1 MRKTFQY
8 KLYQAKR
15 NKHLHQQI
23 DIAAGIYN
31 HCIALH
37 KRYYRLYGKSLNK
50 YQLQKHVT
58 RLKKQEKFKAWNQV
72 GSQAI
77 QDITDRIDRAYKLFF
92 DSLKSERKVAPPGFK
107 KRIKY
112 KSFTLKQAGYKLLG
126 GNKVKIGKRI
136 YRFHYSRNFE
146 GIVKTLTV
154 KRDSLG
160 DLYLFFSCDIK
171 DQTIDRIMTGKS
183 AGFDFGLKTF
193 LMPSDD
199 TDPIQSPLFFK
210 QGIKAVK
217 KANNVLSRKKKG
229 SNHRKQARKHLARV
243 HRTIANKRKDF
254 HFKTAKALVSEYD
267 LLCFEDLNIKAM
279 QLLWGRKV
287 SDLGLFSFLR
297 TVEHY
302 CRQEGSELAFVD
314 RFFPSS
320 KMCSSCGHINKE
332 LALKD
337 RSWVCS
343 ECRTDHDRDKNAATN
358 IHREG
363 ASSLGLGD
371 VRPVLQAVPA

>member
-50 YQLQKHVT
+50 YQLQKHIT
-58 RLKKQEKFKAWNQV
+58 GLKKQEKFKAWNQV

-92 DSLKSERKVAPPGFK
+92 DSLKSERKVAPPGFR
-107 KRIKY
+107 KRVKY

-126 GNKVKIGKRI
+126 VNKVKIGKRI
-136 YRFHYSRNFE
+136 YRFHHSRNLE
-146 GIVKTLTV
+146 GMVKTLTV
-154 KRDSLG
+154 KRDPLG

-193 LMPSDD
+193 LMPSDE

-217 KANNVLSRKKKG
+217 KANNVLSRKKKW

-243 HRTIANKRKDF
+243 HRSIANKRKDF

-302 CRQEGSELAFVD
+302 CRQEGSELVFVD

-337 RSWVCS
+337 R
-343 ECRTDHDRDKNAATN
+343 
-358 IHREG
+358 
-363 ASSLGLGD
+363 
-371 VRPVLQAVPA
+371 

>member
-15 NKHLHQQI
+15 NKHLHRQI

-37 KRYYRLYGKSLNK
+37 KRYYRLYGKFLNK
-50 YQLQKHVT
+50 YQLQKHIT
-58 RLKKQEKFKAWNQV
+58 GLKKQEKFKAWSQV

-92 DSLKSERKVAPPGFK
+92 DSLKSEKKVAPPGFR
-107 KRIKY
+107 KRVKY
-112 KSFTLKQAGYKLLG
+112 NSFTLKQAGYRLLG
-126 GNKVKIGKRI
+126 GNKVKIGKKI
-136 YRFHYSRNFE
+136 YRFHHSRDLE

-154 KRDSLG
+154 KRDPLG

-171 DQTIDRIMTGKS
+171 DQTIDRTMTGKS

-193 LMPSDD
+193 LMPSDE
-199 TDPIQSPLFFK
+199 TDPIQSPLFFN
-210 QGIKAVK
+210 QGVKAVK
-217 KANNVLSRKKKG
+217 KANKVLSRKKKG
-229 SNHRKQARKHLARV
+229 SNHRTQARRHLACV
-243 HRTIANKRKDF
+243 HRSIANKRKDF

-279 QLLWGRKV
+279 QRLWGRKV

-297 TVEHY
+297 AVEHY
-302 CRQEGSELAFVD
+302 CRQEGSELIFVD

-337 RSWVCS
+337 RSWICS
-343 ECRTDHDRDKNAATN
+343 ECRTYHDRDKNAATN

-371 VRPVLQAVPA
+371 VRPALQAVPA

>member
-50 YQLQKHVT
+50 YQLQKHIT
-58 RLKKQEKFKAWNQV
+58 GLKKQEKFKAWNQV

-92 DSLKSERKVAPPGFK
+92 DSLKSERKVAPPGFR
-107 KRIKY
+107 KRVKY

-136 YRFHYSRNFE
+136 YRFHHSRNLE
-146 GIVKTLTV
+146 GMVKTLTV
-154 KRDSLG
+154 KRDPLG

-193 LMPSDD
+193 LMPSNE

-302 CRQEGSELAFVD
+302 CRQEGSELVFVD

-343 ECRTDHDRDKNAATN
+343 ECRTDHDRDKNAAMN

-371 VRPVLQAVPA
+371 VRPALQAVPA